1 MSPSADSGGLT
12 GAYTGGSIAQLC
24 MFAAFIAVA
33 FYNSLELL
41 VLIFATFKRYRGRYF
56 WCLLVASFSIILHA
70 LAFLLKLFHLSRIG
84 FLNIA
89 IVDVSWVGMVTGQSM
104 VLWSRLHLVAHSE
117 KILRAALWMIM
128 IDAIVL
134 HIPTSV
140 LQFCTNSPNPPA
152 PFVKGYDTMERI
164 QLIVFCVQEII
175 LSTIYIWETVKIF
188 APAVIVLDASV
199 IGIQYAG
206 YYAVQ
211 VTIKPMVYSIKL
223 KLEFAILGKLVKI
236 AKAPRADTQPS
247 TTSTTRMVTESVD
260 QPGPVIRQDVEFSP
274 LAPMVQTSIT
284 SWSYQRMESSS

>member
-1 MSPSADSGGLT
+1 
-12 GAYTGGSIAQLC
+12 

-175 LSTIYIWETVKIF
+175 LSTIYIWETVKMLRLRPGRQSQIILRQLLIIN
-188 APAVIVLDASV
+188 VIIVVLDASV

-260 QPGPVIRQDVEFSP
+260 QPGPVIRQDVEWN
-274 LAPMVQTSIT
+274 QG
-284 SWSYQRMESSS
+284 

>member
-1 MSPSADSGGLT
+1 MSPSADSGGVT

-41 VLIFATFKRYRGRYF
+41 VLIFATFKRCRGRYF

-104 VLWSRLHLVAHSE
+104 VLWSRLHLVAPSE
-117 KILRAALWMIM
+117 KILRAALWMII

-175 LSTIYIWETVKIF
+175 LSTIYIWETVKMLRLRPGRRSQIILRQLL
-188 APAVIVLDASV
+188 VINVIIVVLDASV

-236 AKAPRADTQPS
+236 AKAPHADTQPS
-247 TTSTTRMVTESVD
+247 TTSTTRMATEFVN
-260 QPGPVIRQDVEFSP
+260 QPGPVIRQDVEWN
-274 LAPMVQTSIT
+274 QG
-284 SWSYQRMESSS
+284 

>member
-117 KILRAALWMIM
+117 KILRAALWMII

-140 LQFCTNSPNPPA
+140 LQFCTNSPNPPV
-152 PFVKGYDTMERI
+152 PFVKGYDTIERI

-175 LSTIYIWETVKIF
+175 LSTIYIWETVKMLRLRPGRQSQIILRQLLIIN
-188 APAVIVLDASV
+188 VIIVVLDASV

-260 QPGPVIRQDVEFSP
+260 QPGPVIRQDVEWN
-274 LAPMVQTSIT
+274 QG
-284 SWSYQRMESSS
+284 